1 MNINELNKFV
11 VQGSVETE
19 LIKEQDESL
28 NPKINLKK
36 EPQMIDLNNAIRTVL
51 AEALLKENQYAAS
64 FPPTPT
70 KPTEDKTDP
79 KVKNSLALIRVI
91 QDNLWKMSNSQY
103 NTYDGGELDS
113 DITDLISSLNSPII
127 KLAVAKLYHIWYSDS
142 PVVKVEEPKV
152 DGTEEI
158 KVEAGDEVV
167 SPQGTE
173 YKVESITEG
182 TITLMNGSTMSH
194 INENDIKNWR
204 KK

>member
-1 MNINELNKFV
+1 MDINELNKFV
-11 VQGSVETE
+11 VQGSVDTE
-19 LIKEQDESL
+19 LIREQDEEL

-70 KPTEDKTDP
+70 KPAEDKTDP

-91 QDNLWKMSNSQY
+91 QDNLWKMSNSAY
-103 NTYDGGELDS
+103 GEGELDN

-127 KLAVAKLYHIWYSDS
+127 KLAVAKLYHIWYSEI
-142 PVVKVEEPKV
+142 PVAKVEEPKI
-152 DGTEEI
+152 DGTEEV
-158 KVEAGDEVV
+158 KVEIGDQVI

-173 YKVESITEG
+173 YKVESISSDTV
-182 TITLMNGSTMSH
+182 TLMNGKTMSH
-194 INENDIKNWR
+194 ITEDDIKNWR